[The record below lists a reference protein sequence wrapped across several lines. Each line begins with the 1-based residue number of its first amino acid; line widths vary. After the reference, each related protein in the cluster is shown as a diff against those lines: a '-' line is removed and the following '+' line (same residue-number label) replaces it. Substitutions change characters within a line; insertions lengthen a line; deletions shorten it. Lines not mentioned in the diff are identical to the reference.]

1 MTSGRTNGQGLKGHV
16 RKNGLIFIILLVGLG
31 LTLLRFTCGIGAVTN
46 LSDRNP
52 WGFWMAFD
60 LLCGIAV
67 SAGGFA
73 VASAYYIFGFKQFHV
88 YVRAALTTA
97 FLGYFF
103 EVIALLYE
111 VGQPWRLVYPFFL
124 SQGTTSVLFLVGL
137 CVALYLTVLSC
148 ELLPALFERLD
159 RKKAWETA
167 VRLAAP
173 LAVIGAV
180 VAVVHQSSLGSL
192 YLIVPSKM
200 HPLWYSRFMPL
211 FFLLSSLFA
220 GLSMVVVEGRLAH
233 KFMRGF
239 MDDRHAR
246 DADRAVL
253 ACGRGAYL
261 FMLGYFVIRCMELAA
276 GGNLRYLFSGYG
288 VWFLLELVGGVA
300 LPAFMYFI
308 GVRSGRLRLIQR
320 AAIIAVLGV
329 MLNRFNVGLVA
340 FNYNLPPAERYFP
353 SWMEVA
359 ISVFLVT
366 LLVIAYRCICS
377 GVPILRTHEN
387 YGEEIREKSPA
398 RGSKSNS
405 SDVKR

>member
-1 MTSGRTNGQGLKGHV
+1 MTSGYTEGQGLKGHV
-16 RKNGLIFIILLVGLG
+16 KKNGLIFIILLVGLG

-73 VASAYYIFGFKQFHV
+73 VASAYYIFGFRQFPV

-111 VGQPWRLVYPFFL
+111 VGQPWRLVFPFFL

-137 CVALYLTVLSC
+137 CVALYQMVLLG
-148 ELLPALFERLD
+148 ELLPALFERLG
-159 RKKAWETA
+159 RGKARAKA

-180 VAVVHQSSLGSL
+180 IAVIHQSSLGSL
-192 YLIVPSKM
+192 YLIVPSKL

-211 FFLLSSLFA
+211 SFLLSSLFA
-220 GLSMVVVEGRLAH
+220 GLSMVVVEGALAH
-233 KFMRGF
+233 RFMRGCA
-239 MDDRHAR
+239 DESHTR
-246 DADRAVL
+246 DAGRAVL
-253 ACGRGAYL
+253 ACGKGACL
-261 FMLGYFVIRCMELAA
+261 FMSGYFIIKCVEVVA
-276 GGNLRYLFSGYG
+276 GDNLRYLSSGYG
-288 VWFLLELVGGVA
+288 AWFLLELAGGVA
-300 LPAFMYFI
+300 LPALMYFI
-308 GVRSGRLRLIQR
+308 GVRRGRPGLIQA

-329 MLNRFNVGLVA
+329 ILNRFNVSLVA
-340 FNYNLPPAERYFP
+340 FNYNLPAAERYFP
-353 SWMEVA
+353 SWMEIAV
-359 ISVFLVT
+359 SVFLVT
-366 LLVIAYRCICS
+366 LLIIAYRGICS
-377 GVPILRTHEN
+377 RMPILRTHEH
-387 YGEEIREKSPA
+387 YMESE
-398 RGSKSNS
+398 
-405 SDVKR
+405 

>member
-1 MTSGRTNGQGLKGHV
+1 M
-16 RKNGLIFIILLVGLG
+16 IFIILFVGLG
-31 LTLLRFTCGIGAVTN
+31 LTLLRFTGGIGAVTN

-73 VASAYYIFGFKQFHV
+73 VASAYYIFGFKRFHV

-137 CVALYLTVLSC
+137 CVALYLAVLFG
-148 ELLPALFERLD
+148 ELLPALFERLG
-159 RKKAWETA
+159 RKKARATA

-180 VAVVHQSSLGSL
+180 IAVIHQSSLGSL

-220 GLSMVVVEGRLAH
+220 GLSMVVVEGGLAH
-233 KFMRGF
+233 KFMRGCA
-239 MDDRHAR
+239 DDRHVR
-246 DADRAVL
+246 DADRAVP
-253 ACGRGAYL
+253 ACGKGACL
-261 FMLGYFVIRCMELAA
+261 FMFGYFIVKCMELVASDNV
-276 GGNLRYLFSGYG
+276 GHLYTGYG
-288 VWFLLELVGGVA
+288 AWFLLELAGGVA
-300 LPAFMYFI
+300 LPAFMYFA
-308 GVRSGRLRLIQR
+308 GVRKGRTNLIQG
-320 AAIIAVLGV
+320 AAIITVLGV
-329 MLNRFNVGLVA
+329 ILNRFNVSLVA
-340 FNYNLPPAERYFP
+340 FNYNLPAAERYFP
-353 SWMEVA
+353 SWMEIT

-366 LLVIAYRCICS
+366 LLVIAYRSICS
-377 GVPILRTHEN
+377 QMPILRTHEN
-387 YGEEIREKSPA
+387 YEKEIQ
-398 RGSKSNS
+398 
-405 SDVKR
+405 